1 MHHNNVDPSSLA
13 AYIVCCLT
21 PLNKNL
27 GVCPIG
33 SGEVFQRI
41 VGRVVIRIARQDLQ
55 LVLGS
60 SIGSSQEPT
69 IGSSQL
75 CAGKIRG
82 CKAAVHNKGL
92 PLFLLMVFY

>member
-41 VGRVVIRIARQDLQ
+41 VERVVIRIARQTYNWFLVLQ
-55 LVLGS
+55 LVL
-60 SIGSSQEPT
+60 P
-69 IGSSQL
+69 
-75 CAGKIRG
+75 K
-82 CKAAVHNKGL
+82 NL
-92 PLFLLMVFY
+92 PLVLPNSVLVRLEVVKLLYTIKVCLSFF